1 MKRSRAVVALAVVVA
16 LTLLPVAPAD
26 LVPPEAGAQTQV
38 RLRIQSSVPAAATQ
52 FEGLQMFADRVQ
64 RMSGGRVKVD
74 VLPLGA
80 VVGLTEILEAVD
92 RGVVEAGYAWT
103 HVWSGKHPAAGLF
116 GSPPAGAG
124 TGMDQMSHMAWLI
137 AGEGGELLRQLYRDA
152 LRTKVVPF
160 PLMGVGPEALGW
172 FKQPIQTLS
181 DFRKV
186 RFRTPPGLPGEI
198 YRELGITAVS
208 IPGPEILPAAQRG
221 VIDAAEWGFPS
232 DDLAFGFHRVWKN
245 YYLQGLH
252 QSTVVA
258 DLVINGDV
266 WARLPADIQAMI
278 ETAALA
284 TNVEHYALLLS
295 RNGIALKELVEQHG
309 VVLRDTPREYFEEF
323 PKATARVLDRYA
335 AQDAFFKKVLESQ
348 RKFARTVLPY
358 WVNNHRT
365 NLFLGETG
373 LKAR

>member
-152 LRTKVVPF
+152 LKTKVVPF

-172 FKQPIQTLS
+172 FKQPIQTLG

-198 YRELGITAVS
+198 YRELGVTAVS

-284 TNVEHYALLLS
+284 TNVEHYGS
-295 RNGIALKELVEQHG
+295 C
-309 VVLRDTPREYFEEF
+309 
-323 PKATARVLDRYA
+323 
-335 AQDAFFKKVLESQ
+335 
-348 RKFARTVLPY
+348 
-358 WVNNHRT
+358 
-365 NLFLGETG
+365 
-373 LKAR
+373 